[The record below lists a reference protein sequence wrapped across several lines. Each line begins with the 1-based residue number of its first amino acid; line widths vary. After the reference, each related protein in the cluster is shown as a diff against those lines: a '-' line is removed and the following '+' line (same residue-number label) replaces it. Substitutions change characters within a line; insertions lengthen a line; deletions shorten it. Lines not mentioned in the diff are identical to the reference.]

1 MTQETDGGGWVP
13 DLLGDGYEART
24 IPLPDDAEGPVVTTV
39 VRSRAVHPAGAAP
52 ADSADTAASAHTAVL
67 YVHGLND
74 YFFQTE
80 LADRV
85 TGRAG
90 PGLTGAPAD
99 FYAVDLRKCG
109 RSWREYQTPHYSAD
123 FTEYGVDL
131 DAAMAVIRAD
141 GHDRVI
147 VLAHST
153 GGLSAALWLAD
164 RGEDAGVRALM
175 LNSPLLDLNAAWVL
189 RVAAARPIG
198 AFARRRPLAKV
209 PVGVSELYGSSIH
222 TSGRGEFDFD
232 VSLKQLAGFPIHAG
246 WLGAALAGIRRVHA
260 GLGLTLPVLVLCSTH
275 TVRATTWSEEF
286 WRGDAVLDAHALA
299 RRSVLLG
306 RQVTCVRIPDGMH
319 DLLLSRPAVRETV
332 YAAMQRWL
340 RAYG

>member
-1 MTQETDGGGWVP
+1 MGGLQGASGQWSEDV
-13 DLLGDGYEART
+13 LGAEYQVRT
-24 IPLPDDAEGPVVTTV
+24 LPMPDDAEGPVVATL
-39 VRSRAVHPAGAAP
+39 VRSLAGGP
-52 ADSADTAASAHTAVL
+52 TSTAVL

-74 YFFQTE
+74 NLFQTE

-85 TGRAG
+85 TGRRG
-90 PGLTGAPAD
+90 PALTGEPAD

-109 RSWREYQTPHYSAD
+109 RSWREHQTPHYSTD
-123 FTEYGVDL
+123 FAEYGADL
-131 DAAMAVIRAD
+131 DAAMTVIRED

-164 RGEDAGVRALM
+164 RGESAGVRSLM

-198 AFARRRPLAKV
+198 AFARRRPMARF
-209 PVGVSELYGSSIH
+209 PAEVSPMYGASIH

-232 VSLKQLAGFPIHAG
+232 VSLKRLSGFPLHAG
-246 WLGAALAGIRRVHA
+246 WVGAALAGVRRVHA
-260 GLGLTLPVLVLCSTH
+260 GLGLTLPVLVMCSTH
-275 TVRATTWSEEF
+275 TVRPTTTWSEEF

-306 RQVTCVRIPDGMH
+306 EQVTCVRVRHGMH
-319 DLLLSRPAVRETV
+319 DLLLSRPAVRENA
-332 YAAMQRWL
+332 YAAMERWL